1 MIALIQRVSQARVE
15 VEQRSVA
22 HIQRGVLAFVAI
34 QREDSMEQA
43 KRLLQRIINYRI
55 FPDNAGKMNLSLR
68 DIQGDLLL
76 VPQFTLAADTRQGNR
91 PSFSPSATPELGK
104 QLFKQLL
111 NHAKQD
117 YSKVQQGIFGADMQI
132 TLTNDGPVT
141 FWLEVR

>member
-15 VEQRSVA
+15 VEQCSVA